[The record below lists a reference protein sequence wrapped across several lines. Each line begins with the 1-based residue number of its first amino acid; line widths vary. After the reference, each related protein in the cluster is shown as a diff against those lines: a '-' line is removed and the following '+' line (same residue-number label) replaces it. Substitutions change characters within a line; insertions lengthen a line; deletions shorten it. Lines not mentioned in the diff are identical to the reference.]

1 MKDKVRDTAEDTV
14 GGTAENKVGDKV
26 REHFFW
32 TLCNPYT
39 PHPGNQGSPLLE
51 PGQWPRSCGFHWRD
65 DHTQHAMPIVAAGD
79 SRVKSQATKKIQY
92 FLQF

>member
-1 MKDKVRDTAEDTV
+1 MKDNGVDKVRDTAEDTV

-51 PGQWPRSCGFHWRD
+51 PGQWPPSCGGQTSPR
-65 DHTQHAMPIVAAGD
+65 QGD
-79 SRVKSQATKKIQY
+79 NI
-92 FLQF
+92 LPW